1 MNEEELEK
9 YYRAYGDMFLTD
21 GWKAF
26 IEDLE
31 VSIKAINSI
40 EASNSAEDLFFRKG
54 QLATIARVL
63 NLPDS
68 IEIAKQQSIEEEV
81 EVF

>member
-1 MNEEELEK
+1 MEKTELEK
-9 YYRAYGDMFLTD
+9 YYRAYEEMFRTD

-31 VSIKAINSI
+31 VSAKAIDSI
-40 EASNSAEDLFFRKG
+40 EASNSSDDLFFRKG

-63 NLPDS
+63 NLADS
-68 IEIAKQQSIEEEV
+68 IELAKEQNLEEEQ
-81 EVF
+81 EVA

>member
-1 MNEEELEK
+1 MDKVELEK
-9 YYRAYGDMFLTD
+9 YYRAYEDMFLTD

-31 VSIKAINSI
+31 VSAKAIDSI
-40 EASNSAEDLFFRKG
+40 EASNNADDLFFRKG
-54 QLATIARVL
+54 QLASIARVL

-68 IEIAKQQSIEEEV
+68 IEVAKQQLIEEET
-81 EVF
+81 EVA